1 MPNGNTGMPEP
12 NQGWD
17 EDQQDQFSIL
27 NAFLTT
33 CHHFFGDFGAL
44 FQSVDD
50 PRRPELIIYPLEAVL
65 AEKCHPYE
73 EQLLQRH

>member
-1 MPNGNTGMPEP
+1 MPEP
-12 NQGWD
+12 NEGWD

-44 FQSVDD
+44 IQSVDD
-50 PRRPELIIYPLEAVL
+50 PRRPELIIYRIQPDRVRFMREWALEYHEV
-65 AEKCHPYE
+65 PV
-73 EQLLQRH
+73 